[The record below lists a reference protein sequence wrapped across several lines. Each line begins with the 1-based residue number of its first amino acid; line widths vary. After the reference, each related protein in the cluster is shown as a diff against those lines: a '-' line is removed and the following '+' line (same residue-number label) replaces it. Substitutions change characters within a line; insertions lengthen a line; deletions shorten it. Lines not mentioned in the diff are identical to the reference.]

1 MRDAH
6 TLPMRLGLVALLV
19 AAFFA
24 VVAAD
29 SLAIRFADTPCVES
43 GAARVCPAGV
53 VGSPYL
59 LRLNG
64 EGGCGP
70 ALPYQYRVL
79 NGSLPPG
86 LALDKDGLLYGTP
99 ATAGTWSFWVEVSD
113 EDPPSATWCRPV
125 KSEREFIVTVAAQPA
140 TVGSA
145 YAVQVSADGVGTLAW
160 SVASGT
166 LPPGLVLSPTN
177 GLIAGTPAVT
187 GTFAFKLSAT
197 DTRGVTANVDLTIQ
211 VYPRLVF
218 ATKQLAPARVGRS
231 YMATVRASGG
241 VLPVTFTALSGRLP
255 TGVRL
260 NTKTGVLSGKPHKSG
275 TYRVTIEAQDGLRR
289 TAKQTYVLTVRPLAP
304 LRA

>member
-1 MRDAH
+1 MRF
-6 TLPMRLGLVALLV
+6 GLVLLL
-19 AAFFA
+19 AAAVFA
-24 VVAAD
+24 VVPSA

-43 GAARVCPAGV
+43 GTSRLCPVGV
-53 VGSPYL
+53 VGSPYAI
-59 LRLNG
+59 RLNG

-86 LALDKDGLLYGTP
+86 LALDRDGMLHGTP
-99 ATAGTWSFWVEVSD
+99 ATAGTWSFWVELSD
-113 EDPPSATWCRPV
+113 EDPPSAEWCRPV

-145 YAVQVSADGVGTLAW
+145 YAVQVSAAGVGALAW

-166 LPPGLVLSPTN
+166 LPPGLLLSPTT

-197 DTRGVTANVDLTIQ
+197 DTRGVTADVDLTIQ
-211 VYPRLVF
+211 VYPKLAL
-218 ATKQLAPARVGRS
+218 ATTQLAPARVGRS
-231 YMATVRASGG
+231 YRALVRASGT
-241 VLPVTFTALSGRLP
+241 VQPVTFTVRSGRLP
-255 TGVRL
+255 TGMRL

-289 TAKQTYVLTVRPLAP
+289 TARHTYILTVRPLAP
-304 LRA
+304 RRA